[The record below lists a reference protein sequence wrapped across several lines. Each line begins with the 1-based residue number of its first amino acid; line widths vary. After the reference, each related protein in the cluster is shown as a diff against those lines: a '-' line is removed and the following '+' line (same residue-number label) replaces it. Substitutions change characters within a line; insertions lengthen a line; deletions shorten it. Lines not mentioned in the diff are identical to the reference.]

1 MSLRP
6 SPEGEVEIGI
16 YILDS
21 FCFRRQKVTPEYPGD
36 FEGLSLSDFDI
47 SDYIDMTEESGIS
60 LKGLSRRAREALTLE
75 RVRHVLFL
83 NGREGLTAAEVAG
96 FATISEP
103 TARRYLDRLCSIREA
118 YSVLRKTN
126 ARYYYPNGEPL
137 HGLGKYR
144 VDQGPHVVET
154 VLARGP
160 EDRLFL
166 HITEK
171 RFSILEGEKVEGG
184 IMIPFELIDQI
195 TEQMKKLQAK
205 GALIES

>member
-1 MSLRP
+1 M
-6 SPEGEVEIGI
+6 
-16 YILDS
+16 
-21 FCFRRQKVTPEYPGD
+21 
-36 FEGLSLSDFDI
+36 SDFDV
-47 SDYIDMTEESGIS
+47 SDYIDVTEQSEIS
-60 LKGLSRRAREALTLE
+60 LKGLSRTAREALTLE
-75 RVRHVLFL
+75 RVRHALFL
-83 NGREGLTAAEVAG
+83 NGREGLTASEVAG

-103 TARRYLDRLCSIREA
+103 TARRHLDRLCAIREA

-144 VDQGPHVVET
+144 VERGPHIVET

-166 HITEK
+166 HVTEK

-184 IMIPFELIDQI
+184 IMIPFELIDRVSD
-195 TEQMKKLQAK
+195 QMKKLQTK